1 MLRRIRQVL
10 WTLFLVVMA
19 PEAIKLAW
27 LLIHDRQAR
36 IGAFV
41 LACMFV
47 TLWFY
52 GHFPRRYD
60 AARELQE
67 RRLRSGY
74 YESR

>member
-10 WTLFLVVMA
+10 WTLFLLVMA

-41 LACMFV
+41 LACAFAGVIVTTFFV
-47 TLWFY
+47 R
-52 GHFPRRYD
+52 P
-60 AARELQE
+60 ARIVYREPS
-67 RRLRSGY
+67 RSDW
-74 YESR
+74 